1 MPIEHDRAA
10 LVDDVSPSCPVC
22 GAPGQSRMTESASLD
37 ADLPDELPPPP
48 FGRAESKTGLDAIP
62 VAPGVV
68 GPVREGV
75 ANEPPLIAGYEILRE
90 LGRGGMGVVYHA
102 HQLSLGREVA
112 LKVVLAGAHAGW
124 SERSRF
130 RVEAETAARLKHPNV
145 VAIYEVGE
153 QNRFPYVA
161 LELVDGGSLAERM
174 ARNPLAPDSAAGLAE
189 TVARAV
195 EHVHQHGIVH
205 RDLKPANV
213 LMTAEG
219 VPKITDFGLAKW
231 VDVPS
236 GHTQSGA
243 IMGTPSY
250 MAPEQARGEAKLTG
264 PATDVYAL
272 GAILYEMVTGRPPFK
287 GATAQE
293 TVHQLLTEEPVP
305 PSRLQPQ
312 MSRDLETICLR
323 CLQKDPSRRYSGAG
337 ALADDLRRY
346 LDGKPIHARP
356 TPSWERVEK
365 WTRRHPGAAMVLAV
379 STLAAVVLVAS
390 SLASNARLRRERA
403 SAQGQRDAAKAA
415 QQQSE
420 ADFRLAL
427 DAVQRFYTEV
437 SENKLLNVP
446 TMDTLR
452 IELLE
457 RARDFYQRIA
467 LERPDDPDVQAGSA
481 RAGWRLAVMVSDARS
496 VPEGI
501 SLLAQPIAIQ
511 ERLAKRY
518 PDRPEYRSD
527 LARSYNNLGILHR
540 RNNQNE
546 LGGEDWERALALR
559 DQLVLEHPDNF
570 LYRRDLGQTRQNLG
584 NWYRS
589 EGQWERAEESYRRAL
604 AIFTGL
610 ADEVPDSTRPRTDLP
625 VTPFTLDASRIRYD
639 LAFTYFNLAVM
650 LRDIGRTT
658 EAADGFDQA
667 LDRLDRLVREHSER
681 GIYRHLLAKTHYE
694 RGFLLAGSSPIDQ
707 AGDAWL
713 KSRKLLE
720 ALVREHPETGVYRY
734 NLALNLRCSSVVA
747 DATGRLADA
756 EATRRLAREIEEKL
770 VREHPDSSDYY
781 YEAALAYLRF
791 PPEVAPAV
799 TGQSPV
805 DPKTFAKDR
814 ASHAVSML
822 EAAEKAGYFRIPEG
836 NKLLKTDE
844 HLNLLRSSDRFRQLL
859 ARVQK

>member
-1 MPIEHDRAA
+1 MAIEHDRFA
-10 LVDDVSPSCPVC
+10 LVDDGSSSCPVC
-22 GAPGQSRMTESASLD
+22 GAPGQSRTDECSSMV
-37 ADLPDELPPPP
+37 ADFPDELPPPP
-48 FGRAESKTGLDAIP
+48 FARAESKTGLDA
-62 VAPGVV
+62 ADGARGAV
-68 GPVREGV
+68 GPTREGI
-75 ANEPPLIAGYEILRE
+75 AGDPPLIAGYEILRE

-102 HQLSLGREVA
+102 RQLSLGREVA

-130 RVEAETAARLKHPNV
+130 RVEAETAARLKHPNI
-145 VAIYEVGE
+145 VAIYDVGE

-161 LELVDGGSLAERM
+161 LELVEGGSLAEGL
-174 ARNPLAPDSAAGLAE
+174 ARSPLAPVSAAGLAE
-189 TVARAV
+189 TLARAV

-293 TVHQLLTEEPVP
+293 TVHQLLTEDPVP
-305 PSRLQPQ
+305 PTRLQPH

-323 CLQKDPSRRYSGAG
+323 CLQKEPSRRYLSAG

-346 LDGKPIHARP
+346 LDGKPIQARP
-356 TPSWERVEK
+356 TPAWERVVK

-379 STLAAVVLVAS
+379 STLAAVVLVTS

-403 SAQGQRDAAKAA
+403 IAQAQRDAARMA

-446 TMDTLR
+446 TMDPLR

-467 LERPDDPDVQAGSA
+467 RERPDDPDVQAGWA

-511 ERLAKRY
+511 ERLAQRH
-518 PDRPEYRSD
+518 PDRREYRSD

-540 RNNQNE
+540 RNNQND

-559 DQLVLEHPDNF
+559 DQLVREQPDNVLF
-570 LYRRDLGQTRQNLG
+570 RRDLGQTRLNLG
-584 NWYRS
+584 NWYRT
-589 EGQWERAEESYRRAL
+589 EKQWERAEESYRSAL
-604 AIFTGL
+604 SIFGGL
-610 ADEVPDSTRPRTDLP
+610 DEEAPDSSRPRTDLP
-625 VTPFTLDASRIRYD
+625 VTPFALDATRIRYD
-639 LAFTYFNLAVM
+639 LAFTYFNLAVL
-650 LRDIGRTT
+650 LRDNGRTV
-658 EAADGFDQA
+658 EAGEAFAQA
-667 LDRLDRLVREHSER
+667 LDRLGRLVREQSAR
-681 GIYRHLLAKTHYE
+681 SIYRHLLAKCHYE
-694 RGFLLAGSSPIDQ
+694 LGVLQANEQIDR
-707 AGDAWL
+707 AADSWGKCRA
-713 KSRKLLE
+713 LLE
-720 ALVREHPETGVYRY
+720 TLVREHPDTSGYRY
-734 NLALNLRCSSVVA
+734 NLALDLRCLSLVA
-747 DATGRLADA
+747 DVRGGPAEA
-756 EATRRLAREIEEKL
+756 EATRRTAREIEEKL
-770 VREHPDSSDYY
+770 VRERPESSDYY
-781 YEAALAYLRF
+781 YEAALVYLRF
-791 PPEVAPAV
+791 PVKAGPDRAGKSPAV
-799 TGQSPV
+799 AT
-805 DPKTFAKDR
+805 TFAQDC
-814 ASHAVSML
+814 AGHALTML

-836 NKLLKTDE
+836 IKLLKTDE
-844 HLNLLRSSDRFRQLL
+844 QLNSLRSSDRFRQLL
-859 ARVQK
+859 GRVQK